1 MKRRSFRNQIVL
13 AASFVALA
21 FVAPAQAAGDP
32 AAGKKKALMCTA
44 CHGANGIATLPE
56 APNLAGQN
64 ATYMIKALHD
74 FKTGERKNAQ
84 MSVVVGTLSDQ
95 DIADL
100 AAYFASFKIVVETPK

>member
-1 MKRRSFRNQIVL
+1 
-13 AASFVALA
+13 
-21 FVAPAQAAGDP
+21 
-32 AAGKKKALMCTA
+32 MCTA

-64 ATYMIKALHD
+64 PAYMIKALKD

-100 AAYFASFKIVVETPK
+100 AAYFSSFRIVVETPK